1 MSLTIKEFAQWWTHE
16 SGITSRV
23 LGALT
28 DASLGQRITA
38 KDRSLGEIAWHL
50 ATSIPEMASH
60 TGLAIAGGDHEAP
73 PPASAAAIKA
83 AYDQAARSL
92 LEQVTSTWTDATLE
106 VEDDMYGERWKRG
119 MTLTV
124 LILHEIHHRGA
135 MSVLIRQAG
144 LVLPDIYGPT
154 REQTEAMKG

>member
-1 MSLTIKEFAQWWTHE
+1 MGMTIKEFSTWWKRE
-16 SGITSRV
+16 SEITSRV
-23 LGALT
+23 LGVLT
-28 DASLGQRITA
+28 DASLAQRITA
-38 KDRSLGEIAWHL
+38 KDRSLGEIAWHI

-60 TGLAIAGGDHEAP
+60 TGLKVGGGDHEAP
-73 PPASAAAIKA
+73 PPVSAAAIKA

-92 LEQVTSTWTDATLE
+92 LDGVTSKWTDATLE
-106 VEDDMYGERWKRG
+106 VEDDMYGERWTRG

-124 LILHEIHHRGA
+124 LVLHEIHHRGA

-144 LVLPDIYGPT
+144 LVLPEIYGPT